1 MYVPIEAPL
10 RCGQFWLIESKQ
22 RNGNVGQTR
31 KTANGRNG
39 KREAGSGKRE
49 MGNPTP
55 KKLFMFHILT
65 IHFGF

>member
-22 RNGNVGQTR
+22 RSGNVGQTR

-39 KREAGSGKRE
+39 KREAGNGKRQK
-49 MGNPTP
+49 GNGKSNP
-55 KKLFMFHILT
+55 
-65 IHFGF
+65 